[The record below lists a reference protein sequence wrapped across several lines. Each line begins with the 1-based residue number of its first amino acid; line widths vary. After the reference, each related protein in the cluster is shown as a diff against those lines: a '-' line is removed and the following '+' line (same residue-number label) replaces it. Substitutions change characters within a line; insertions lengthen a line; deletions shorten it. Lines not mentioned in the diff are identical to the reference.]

1 MLTAGGGWR
10 NTHPI
15 LQVNW
20 GSECD
25 FIIGPGPLSVTAQNP
40 LQGCSSPGRVFLI
53 FLVATEAIK
62 GKGAGLCPQFWPLRK
77 FSEGPPWCSMKQLR
91 GVSIYQSIVQLREF
105 KGDILRHNL
114 DINST
119 EIVTQ
124 TQPSVLW
131 TPGTWDTRDL
141 ETCAHCWVFATVGS
155 FCLPYLFPFD
165 WLEGPHFGMIDI
177 VHLTLAF
184 AFP

>member
-1 MLTAGGGWR
+1 MAGGGWR

-62 GKGAGLCPQFWPLRK
+62 GKGCVLNSGHSESSPKGHHDAPWNSSEVSAYTKVLSSLESSKETSSDTIWTLIPLRLLLK
-77 FSEGPPWCSMKQLR
+77 PNPRCSGRRGP
-91 GVSIYQSIVQLREF
+91 GI
-105 KGDILRHNL
+105 
-114 DINST
+114 
-119 EIVTQ
+119 
-124 TQPSVLW
+124 
-131 TPGTWDTRDL
+131 PGTWRPVPTAGFSL
-141 ETCAHCWVFATVGS
+141 QSVVSA
-155 FCLPYLFPFD
+155 YLTFFPLID
-165 WLEGPHFGMIDI
+165 WKGRISEW
-177 VHLTLAF
+177 
-184 AFP
+184 